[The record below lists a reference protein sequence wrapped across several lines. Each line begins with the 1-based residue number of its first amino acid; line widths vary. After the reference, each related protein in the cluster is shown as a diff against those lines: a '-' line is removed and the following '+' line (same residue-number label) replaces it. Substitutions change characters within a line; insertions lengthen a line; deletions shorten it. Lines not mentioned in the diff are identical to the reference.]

1 VLDIL
6 RNVTPVK
13 IEFALQRERAIGRMA
28 AAE

>member
-13 IEFALQRERAIGRMA
+13 AEYTLTHKLATDQKA
-28 AAE
+28 AAA